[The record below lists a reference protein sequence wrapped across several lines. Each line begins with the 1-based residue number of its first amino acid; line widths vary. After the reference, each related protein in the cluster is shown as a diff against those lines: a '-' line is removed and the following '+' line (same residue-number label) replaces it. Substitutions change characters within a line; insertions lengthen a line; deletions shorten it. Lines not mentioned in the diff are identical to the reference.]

1 MGQQREISEDLQ
13 ISLEQFKYSVRETSY
28 LGLRPGD
35 LIQIGY
41 EGRFRQG
48 LVLATPHNTRGMF
61 VSSRYNLLLNVLVF
75 DSLNEGMFSLMVDN
89 LYKNPSTCNYSNATI
104 IGAFLGKENLRS
116 FNTAKFADV
125 LSIDIQR

>member
-1 MGQQREISEDLQ
+1 MGQQSKLSEDLQ

-35 LIQIGY
+35 LIQIVYG
-41 EGRFRQG
+41 GQFRQG

-61 VSSRYNLLLNVLVF
+61 VSSQDNSLLNVLVF

-89 LYKNPSTCNYSNATI
+89 LYKNPSTCNYSNSTI

-116 FNTAKFADV
+116 FNTANFSHV